1 MLQSCSVM
9 PFGMVK
15 YTLHFVE
22 KEMEQKMKSVAVI
35 AAACTAMVASALE
48 RKSLDGLWDFTF
60 AEGASIADA
69 KADFAATDRMA
80 VPGCYDLMPKWYA
93 KRGLGS
99 YRRTFTLDNSTDA
112 AFLKVKGMGLR
123 ARFFIDGRE
132 VGSSSYPY
140 LTFELPLGPLA
151 VGSHTVAVAL
161 DNVLEQNRHDV
172 FQPYYDFYLSGG
184 FYHGVEIVC
193 TERPTDLDRVV
204 VRTRDYRTG
213 RVELSLEAKGKPL
226 PASVNASVSFDGAVA
241 SEVVFKDGRALV
253 EVPSF
258 RLWSCESPNLHT
270 VSVKTKDFGSATV
283 RFGIR
288 EIKARGKKFYL
299 NGKEICLL
307 GVNRH
312 ESHPEFGY
320 ATDRKVMY
328 RDIELMKSIGCN
340 YVRGSHYP
348 QSDEFLDLCDEMGL
362 MVWEESLGWGN
373 NTELDDPEFMR
384 RQIEQTSLTARM
396 SINHPSVVISGFMN
410 EFHSYTQKGKAL
422 ADKLIA
428 AIRAEDTGRLVTYA
442 CCHALKD
449 ISNDNTDFITIN
461 RYPAWHGNRGTALT
475 PESLHNVITNDLT
488 LSIAYMRKRYGEDKP
503 IIVGETGVYS
513 IYGYHDPMHAQ
524 WSEEF
529 QSEYLDHWLKAV
541 LSSPEMAGFTVWQF
555 CDSRTYFRGGSDIR
569 TKPMAFNMAGLFD
582 SSRRAKLAAMTVKK
596 HYESKTGK

>member
-1 MLQSCSVM
+1 MKVFGIRVLQGTYSFTKRRM
-9 PFGMVK
+9 
-15 YTLHFVE
+15 E
-22 KEMEQKMKSVAVI
+22 NEMKILAVVATVSMSI
-35 AAACTAMVASALE
+35 AASALE
-48 RKSLDGLWDFTF
+48 RKSLDGLWEFAF
-60 AEGASIADA
+60 AEGSSITEA
-69 KADFAATDRMA
+69 KADFVAVDRMT

-99 YRRTFTLDNSTDA
+99 YRRAFTLEKSTDA

-140 LTFELPLGPLA
+140 LTFELPLGALA
-151 VGSHTVAVAL
+151 AGSHTIAVAL
-161 DNVLEQNRHDV
+161 DNVLEKNKHDV

-204 VRTRDYRTG
+204 VRTRDYKTG
-213 RVELSLEAKGKPL
+213 RVELTLEAKGKPL
-226 PASVNASVSFDGAVA
+226 PASVMASVSFDGAAVR
-241 SEVVFKDGRALV
+241 EVEFKDGRALV
-253 EVPSF
+253 EVPAF

-270 VSVKTKDFGSATV
+270 VSVKTKDFGSATA

-288 EIKARGKKFYL
+288 DIKARGKKFYL
-299 NGKEICLL
+299 NGKEISLL

-348 QSDEFLDLCDEMGL
+348 QAEDFLDLCDEMGL

-373 NTELDDPEFMR
+373 NAELDDPEFMR
-384 RQIEQTSLTARM
+384 RQVEQTTLTVRQ

-410 EFHSYTQKGKAL
+410 EFHSQENKGKVL
-422 ADKLIA
+422 ADNLIA
-428 AIRAEDTGRLVTYA
+428 AIRAEDTGRLVTFA
-442 CCHALKD
+442 CNHAMND

-475 PESLHNVITNDLT
+475 PESLHTVITNDFALT
-488 LSIAYMRKRYGEDKP
+488 ISYMRKRYGEDKP

-513 IYGYHDPMHAQ
+513 IYGCHDPMHAQ

-529 QSEYLDHWLKAV
+529 QSEYLDNWLKVV

-582 SSRRAKLAAMTVKK
+582 SARRAKLAAMTVKR
-596 HYESKTGK
+596 HYEAHRK

>member
-1 MLQSCSVM
+1 MRSVGGGSADDAAECRRILKRRIDM
-9 PFGMVK
+9 
-15 YTLHFVE
+15 
-22 KEMEQKMKSVAVI
+22 KMKNVAVVAVSC
-35 AAACTAMVASALE
+35 AAMAVSALE
-48 RKSLDGLWDFTF
+48 RKCLDGLWEFSF
-60 AEGASIADA
+60 AEGASVADA

-99 YRRTFTLDNSTDA
+99 YRRTFTLDRSTEA

-123 ARFFIDGRE
+123 ARFFVDGRE
-132 VGSSSYPY
+132 IASSSYPY
-140 LTFELPLGPLA
+140 LTIELPIGPLA
-151 VGSHTVAVAL
+151 AGVHTLAVAL
-161 DNVLEQNRHDV
+161 DNVLELNGHDV

-184 FYHGVEIVC
+184 FYHGVELVC
-193 TERPTDLDRVV
+193 TERPVDIDRVV
-204 VRTRDYRTG
+204 VRTRDFRTG
-213 RVELSLEAKGKPL
+213 RVELALETKGGAL
-226 PASVNASVSFDGAVA
+226 PADFGASVSFDGSA
-241 SEVVFKDGRALV
+241 SGEISFKNGRALV
-253 EVPSF
+253 NVPSF
-258 RLWSCESPNLHT
+258 RLWSCEEPNLHT
-270 VSVKTKDFGSATV
+270 VCVKTKDFGSATA

-299 NGKEICLL
+299 NGREIYLL

-348 QSDEFLDLCDEMGL
+348 QSDDFLDLCDEMGL

-373 NTELDDPEFMR
+373 NAELSDPEFIR
-384 RQIEQTSLTARM
+384 RQIEQTSLTTRM
-396 SINHPSVVISGFMN
+396 SINHPSVVISGFLN
-410 EFHSYTQKGKAL
+410 EFQSFKEEGKAL

-428 AIRAEDTGRLVTYA
+428 AIRAEDTGRLVTFA
-442 CCHALKD
+442 CNRAMND
-449 ISNDNTDFITIN
+449 ISNENTDFISIN
-461 RYPAWHGNRGTALT
+461 RYPAWHINRGTALT
-475 PESLHNVITNDLT
+475 PESLRDVITNDLA
-488 LSIAYMRKRYGEDKP
+488 LAVAYMRNRYGEDKP

-513 IYGYHDPMHAQ
+513 IYGWHDPMHAQ

-529 QSEYLDHWLKAV
+529 QSEYLDHWLTAV
-541 LSSPEMAGFTVWQF
+541 LSSSEMSGFTVWQF

-582 SSRRAKLAAMTVKK
+582 SARRAKLAAMTVKK
-596 HYESKTGK
+596 HYEKHRSRK

>member
-1 MLQSCSVM
+1 
-9 PFGMVK
+9 
-15 YTLHFVE
+15 
-22 KEMEQKMKSVAVI
+22 MEHKMKILAAI
-35 AAACTAMVASALE
+35 ATVSMSIAASALE
-48 RKSLDGLWDFTF
+48 RKSLDGLWEFAF
-60 AEGASIADA
+60 AEGSSITEA
-69 KADFAATDRMA
+69 KADFVAVDRMT

-99 YRRTFTLDNSTDA
+99 YSRAFTLEKSTDA

-123 ARFFIDGRE
+123 ARFFLDGRE
-132 VGSSSYPY
+132 VGSSNFPY
-140 LTFELPLGPLA
+140 LTFELPLGALA
-151 VGSHTVAVAL
+151 AGRHTIAVAL
-161 DNVLEQNRHDV
+161 DNVLEKNKHDV

-204 VRTRDYRTG
+204 VRTRDYKTG
-213 RVELSLEAKGKPL
+213 RVELTLEAKGKPL
-226 PASVNASVSFDGAVA
+226 PAVASASVSFDGAVA

-258 RLWSCESPNLHT
+258 RLWSCEAPNLHT
-270 VSVKTKDFGSATV
+270 VSVKTKDFGSATA

-288 EIKARGKKFYL
+288 DIKARGKKFYL
-299 NGKEICLL
+299 NGKEISLL

-348 QSDEFLDLCDEMGL
+348 QAEDFLDLCDEMGL

-373 NTELDDPEFMR
+373 NAELDDPEFMR
-384 RQIEQTSLTARM
+384 RQVEQTTLTVRQ

-410 EFHSYTQKGKAL
+410 EFHSQENKGKIL

-428 AIRAEDTGRLVTYA
+428 AIRAEDTGRLVTFA
-442 CCHALKD
+442 CNHAHDD

-461 RYPAWHGNRGTALT
+461 RYPAWHGERGTALT
-475 PESLHNVITNDLT
+475 PESLRNVITNDFAIT
-488 LSIAYMRKRYGEDKP
+488 IAYMRKRYGEDKP
-503 IIVGETGVYS
+503 IIMGETGVYS
-513 IYGYHDPMHAQ
+513 IYGCHDPMHAQ

-529 QSEYLDHWLKAV
+529 QSEYLDNWLKVV

-582 SSRRAKLAAMTVKK
+582 SARRAKLAAMTVKR
-596 HYESKTGK
+596 HYEAHKK

>member
-1 MLQSCSVM
+1 
-9 PFGMVK
+9 
-15 YTLHFVE
+15 
-22 KEMEQKMKSVAVI
+22 MKILAVVATVSMSI
-35 AAACTAMVASALE
+35 AASALE
-48 RKSLDGLWDFTF
+48 RKSLDGLWEFAF
-60 AEGASIADA
+60 AEGSSITEAN
-69 KADFAATDRMA
+69 ADFVAVDRMT

-99 YRRTFTLDNSTDA
+99 YRRAFTLEKSTDA

-123 ARFFIDGRE
+123 ARFFVDGRE
-132 VGSSSYPY
+132 VGSSNFPY
-140 LTFELPLGPLA
+140 LTFELPLGALA
-151 VGSHTVAVAL
+151 AGSHTVAVAL
-161 DNVLEQNRHDV
+161 DNVLERNTHDV

-213 RVELSLEAKGKPL
+213 HVELALEVKGKPL
-226 PASVNASVSFDGAVA
+226 PASVSASVSFDGAA
-241 SEVVFKDGRALV
+241 GREVEFLNGRALV

-258 RLWSCESPNLHT
+258 RLWSCEAPNLHT
-270 VSVKTKDFGSATV
+270 VSVKTRDFGFATV

-299 NGKEICLL
+299 NGKEISLL

-328 RDIELMKSIGCN
+328 RDIELMKSVGCN

-348 QSDEFLDLCDEMGL
+348 QSEDFLDLCDEMGL

-373 NTELDDPEFMR
+373 DDELDDPEFMR
-384 RQIEQTSLTARM
+384 RQVEQTSLTARM
-396 SINHPSVVISGFMN
+396 SINHPSVIISGFMN
-410 EFHSYTQKGKAL
+410 EFESCEKKGKVL

-428 AIRAEDTGRLVTYA
+428 AIRAEDTGRLVTFA
-442 CCHALKD
+442 CNHALND
-449 ISNDNTDFITIN
+449 ICNDNTDFITIN

-475 PESLHNVITNDLT
+475 PESLHNVITNDFA
-488 LSIAYMRKRYGEDKP
+488 LSVAYMRKRYGADKP

-529 QSEYLDHWLKAV
+529 QSEYLDNWLKVV

-582 SSRRAKLAAMTVKK
+582 SARRAKLAAMTVKK
-596 HYESKTGK
+596 HYEAHSAGRRGN